1 MRIVNSHPGGRTCI
15 GFARLIEEA
24 FGGS

>member
-24 FGGS
+24 FGG